1 MMGFFAR
8 HPIASGVGGIILLFL
23 LYRMFS
29 GGGGSSQTATSGGLD
44 PNAVAAATAL
54 QQSQLAANAQT
65 QQYQLEAQAQNA
77 QIAGQV
83 QVASM
88 QQQLGLAQIA
98 ANSTTSQ
105 QQTQASVDIA
115 GMQAQSTNLASTLAA
130 QVQQAGLNAQ
140 VQVAN
145 IGANVTNT
153 QTGAMVQLANIGA
166 TVTNNQPGAM
176 VQMNAAN
183 QQTIQAVTGIQ
194 AGVVNNQ
201 TAAQLAQT
209 KSTSLCFLTTAA
221 CEHMGMPDDCYVLT
235 TLRAYRDGWLT
246 ANAPGEIV
254 LYYREAP
261 GIVARLDARPD
272 AGMVYT
278 LMWHDF
284 ILPAVHC
291 VERGQNRAAFAIY
304 ANMFETFKQ
313 LAVAGVPRTAGIP
326 RAAPGMGLDVIAND
340 DGTVSFSMPRGEVVD
355 IESQR
360 IVESDGAA

>member
-44 PNAVAAATAL
+44 PNAIAAATAL
-54 QQSQLAANAQT
+54 QQSQLQANAQT
-65 QQYQLEAQAQNA
+65 QQYQLAAQAQNA

-98 ANSTTSQ
+98 AGSTAAT
-105 QQTQASVDIA
+105 QQTQAAVDIA

-130 QVQQAGLNAQ
+130 QVQQAGLNSQ

-145 IGANVTNT
+145 IAANVTNT
-153 QTGAMVQLANIGA
+153 QTGAMVQM
-166 TVTNNQPGAM
+166 NQ
-176 VQMNAAN
+176 AN
-183 QQTIQAVTGIQ
+183 QNTIQAITGIQ

-201 TAAQLAQT
+201 TAVQMAQVQNAGQFTVAKNL
-209 KSTSLCFLTTAA
+209 SPCFLTTAA

-235 TLRAYRDGWLT
+235 TLRTYRDGWMKV
-246 ANAPGEIV
+246 NAPGEV
-254 LYYREAP
+254 GRYYREAP

-272 AGMVYT
+272 TVMVYT

-313 LAVAGVPRTAGIP
+313 LAIGGVPIP
-326 RAAPGMGLDVIAND
+326 RGKAVAVRAND
-340 DGTVSFSMPRGEVVD
+340 DSSVSFLIPRGEVVD
-355 IESQR
+355 IESRR
-360 IVESDGAA
+360 IVESDGDA